1 MKRVCILE
9 VMHGIPRPSQIS
21 ETVLQDRRMEA
32 DAVSRAGL
40 PFLRSV
46 VATVRRRISDGIVFN
61 FFVQAFSFTYFGAGF
76 INFWFDVLL
85 AISVF

>member
-1 MKRVCILE
+1 
-9 VMHGIPRPSQIS
+9 
-21 ETVLQDRRMEA
+21 MEA

-61 FFVQAFSFTYFGAGF
+61 FFCLDCFLSRISERAVLIFGLVYCLPF
-76 INFWFDVLL
+76 
-85 AISVF
+85 

>member
-1 MKRVCILE
+1 
-9 VMHGIPRPSQIS
+9 MHGIPCSSHIS

-46 VATVRRRISDGIVFN
+46 VATVRRLISDGNVFN
-61 FFVQAFSFTYFGAGF
+61 FCV
-76 INFWFDVLL
+76 
-85 AISVF
+85 

>member
-1 MKRVCILE
+1 
-9 VMHGIPRPSQIS
+9 MHGIPCLSQIS

-46 VATVRRRISDGIVFN
+46 VATVRRRIPDGIVFN
-61 FFVQAFSFTYFGAGF
+61 IFIQVVFFHIFQSGLY
-76 INFWFDVLL
+76 
-85 AISVF
+85 

>member
-1 MKRVCILE
+1 LVQVTFLGRLVKRVCILE
-9 VMHGIPRPSQIS
+9 VMHGIPCLSHIS

-46 VATVRRRISDGIVFN
+46 VATVRRRISDGIVFP
-61 FFVQAFSFTYFGAGF
+61 FFCLG
-76 INFWFDVLL
+76 
-85 AISVF
+85 

>member
-9 VMHGIPRPSQIS
+9 VMHGIPCLSHIS

-46 VATVRRRISDGIVFN
+46 VATVRRRISDGIVFT
-61 FFVQAFSFTYFGAGF
+61 FFLFRLSSFTYFRAGIIF
-76 INFWFDVLL
+76 GLMYCL
-85 AISVF
+85 AF